1 MNPEGEEAGGTGIDG
16 ALTRDD
22 LFACG
27 RVLLTERYT
36 LAIRP
41 GALRASR
48 F

>member
-1 MNPEGEEAGGTGIDG
+1 MIPEGEETGGIGIDG
-16 ALTRDD
+16 TLARDD
-22 LFACG
+22 LLACG
-27 RVLLTERYT
+27 QVLLTERYT